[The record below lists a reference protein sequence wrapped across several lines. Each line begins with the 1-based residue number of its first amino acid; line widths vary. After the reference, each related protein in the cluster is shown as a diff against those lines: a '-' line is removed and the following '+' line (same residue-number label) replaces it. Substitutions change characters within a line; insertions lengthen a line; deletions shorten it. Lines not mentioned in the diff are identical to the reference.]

1 MEFVLNRIQFKISQN
16 VCQMLG
22 LDRSS
27 SRNPE
32 VLFAQVVLLSCDLL
46 DEDDA
51 CGVHIH
57 QVVAGGSKV
66 NPVSRSLLWRGGWV
80 KKCRLLKQNK
90 RTLKVILTF
99 LQKSP
104 NKPSA
109 KELACVEVRKLNSL
123 DQRSSSVEIFH
134 QVVSCQLQD
143 RHPTSGPVTRPD
155 GAANDKE
162 R

>member
-1 MEFVLNRIQFKISQN
+1 
-16 VCQMLG
+16 MLG
-22 LDRSS
+22 LGRSF

-32 VLFAQVVLLSCDLL
+32 VLLAQVVLLSCDLL
-46 DEDDA
+46 GEDDA
-51 CGVHIH
+51 CGVQVH

-66 NPVSRSLLWRGGWV
+66 NLVPRSLLWRGGWV

-90 RTLKVILTF
+90 RTLKVILIF

-104 NKPSA
+104 NKPTT

-134 QVVSCQLQD
+134 EFVSCQPED
-143 RHPTSGPVTRPD
+143 FDATSERITRP
-155 GAANDKE
+155 AAVTNNKE
-162 R
+162 W